1 MDPKKIGI
9 SEDLKYRYL
18 GDTGIS
24 KNRAARHPSG
34 GPAGHA
40 RAFETREKLSVDTKG
55 LGKQGVAAFSR
66 LGVLEVCL
74 WACVNRVY
82 FVVLMLHGFNIVLAR
97 KLYVQGLGFGFKAQG
112 SRV

>member
-34 GPAGHA
+34 GPAGQVI
-40 RAFETREKLSVDTKG
+40 AFETRDNLSVHPKG
-55 LGKQGVAAFSR
+55 LGKDRVRERQGWEILKTRAQAQSEPSKHTTGDLD
-66 LGVLEVCL
+66 LGGGG
-74 WACVNRVY
+74 ACGRFFWVPR
-82 FVVLMLHGFNIVLAR
+82 
-97 KLYVQGLGFGFKAQG
+97 
-112 SRV
+112 